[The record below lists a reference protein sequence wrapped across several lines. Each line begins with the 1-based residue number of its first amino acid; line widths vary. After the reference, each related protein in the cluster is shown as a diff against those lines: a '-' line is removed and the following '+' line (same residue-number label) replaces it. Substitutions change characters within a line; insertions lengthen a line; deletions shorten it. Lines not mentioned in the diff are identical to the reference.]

1 MINETIEIEGSEEK
15 MIKRLEIGIEKNA
28 ETNKN

>member
-1 MINETIEIEGSEEK
+1 

-28 ETNKN
+28 ETNKNQIKFLVYDYNE